1 MEFPGHFWSLL
12 KLPRLRARVR
22 FGEQPVTGADRKAL
36 ARDAH
41 AALLRIFEPTAPCPA
56 AT

>member
-1 MEFPGHFWSLL
+1 L

-22 FGEQPVTGADRKAL
+22 FGEQPVTGADRKAF